1 MEAKIRALNI
11 TLMIPNQRK
20 TIYKKAYLNLHHK
33 ATSFWKAL
41 KTAEKQI
48 PHKQNKHLLK

>member
-11 TLMIPNQRK
+11 ILMTLNQRK
-20 TIYKKAYLNLHHK
+20 TIYKKVYLNLHQK

-48 PHKQNKHLLK
+48 PHIQNKHLLK

>member
-1 MEAKIRALNI
+1 MEVKIRALNI
-11 TLMIPNQRK
+11 TLMTLNQRK
-20 TIYKKAYLNLHHK
+20 TIYKKAYLNLHQK

-41 KTAEKQI
+41 KIAEKQI

>member
-11 TLMIPNQRK
+11 ILMTLNQRK
-20 TIYKKAYLNLHHK
+20 TIYKKAYLNLHQK

-41 KTAEKQI
+41 KIAEKQI